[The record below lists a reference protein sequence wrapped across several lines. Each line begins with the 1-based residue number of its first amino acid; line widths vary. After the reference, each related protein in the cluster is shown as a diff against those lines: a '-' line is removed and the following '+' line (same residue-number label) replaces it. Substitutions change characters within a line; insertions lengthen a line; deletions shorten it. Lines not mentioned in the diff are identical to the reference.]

1 METKRFA
8 GLEPASVFAY
18 FEEIC
23 GVPDGSRNTKM
34 LSDYIRMCEDLN
46 VTPTL
51 YSSYLHQTHDIVS
64 RNHKIKLETE
74 QEEIFQSKYKE
85 FKPWVKDD
93 YTVVAPKTSHDLQA
107 EGDALNH
114 CVASYIKRV
123 VDGECEIY
131 FLRLT
136 ETPDKSLV
144 TFEVRNKQIV
154 QARGLHNRAITD
166 KERMALVKYAKERKI
181 VLK

>member
-1 METKRFA
+1 MAKYYQF
-8 GLEPASVFAY
+8 GKFCSYVV
-18 FEEIC
+18 EESINQ
-23 GVPDGSRNTKM
+23 GYTNVRDFIKM
-34 LSDYIRMCEDLN
+34 LADYIRMCEDLN

-64 RNHKIKLETE
+64 RNHKIKLAEE
-74 QEEIFQSKYKE
+74 QEKIFAERYKD
-85 FKPWVKDD
+85 FKPWIGEK
-93 YTVVAPKTSHDLQA
+93 YIITAPKNSHDLQA

-131 FLRLT
+131 FLRLLNKA
-136 ETPDKSLV
+136 DKSLV

-154 QARGLHNRAITD
+154 QARGLHNRAIT
-166 KERMALVKYAKERKI
+166 EEEKI
-181 VLK
+181 VLLKYCKDRKLTFR